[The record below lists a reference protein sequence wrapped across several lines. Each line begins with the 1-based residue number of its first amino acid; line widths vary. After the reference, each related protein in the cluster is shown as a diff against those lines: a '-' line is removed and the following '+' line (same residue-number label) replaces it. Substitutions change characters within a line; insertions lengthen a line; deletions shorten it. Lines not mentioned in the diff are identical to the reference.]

1 MHKPVYNLTNYVT
14 CGSSSLSFSFPPSL
28 TDIDTLLG
36 DRFTSAAFLNSHVR
50 NIEERPIE

>member
-1 MHKPVYNLTNYVT
+1 MSRVVLYLCP
-14 CGSSSLSFSFPPSL
+14 SLSLPPSL